1 MITVI
6 GRTTFG
12 RRLWLSKNHTPLCQ
26 DDVMDS
32 LIVALLVVLIAVLA
46 VGMFVV
52 VNRLQH
58 QAPVPPSV
66 VAPTVDVAA
75 IIEAVKATLDV
86 NALSTGVT
94 GAVEAKIHEATN
106 KALSQAN
113 EIANKQAAETL
124 SNQQKMLTANTQ
136 NLLQPFESQMRIL
149 NEEITKLREQNADK
163 FTNVDTAVADLV
175 RQTQTLNNV
184 LSSSQGRGNWGER
197 MLEDILSQSGFERG
211 INYEKQETLID
222 GGRPDYSFYLP
233 PDRVLYLDSK
243 FPIDNYKKYFEAS
256 DENSRN
262 MYRNAFIK
270 NVEDRVKELEKRDY
284 VSQSN
289 KVALDYVLL
298 FIPNEGILG
307 FIQQHKPSL
316 VDDAVSKKV
325 VLCSPLTLYAFLGVA
340 RQATDSFH
348 MEQNANQVLSLL
360 TSFSKA
366 WKSYVNNLVEIE
378 KSFTKIQDKLR
389 AVTVGKV
396 MQNLRSPLNK
406 IDDLAKARQIAG
418 SDEVL
423 KGITEALEEVDET
436 SDSDNDDN

>member
-1 MITVI
+1 MESVVI
-6 GRTTFG
+6 G
-12 RRLWLSKNHTPLCQ
+12 
-26 DDVMDS
+26 
-32 LIVALLVVLIAVLA
+32 LLVVVIVVLGGGLLAVLKRVQQPTA
-46 VGMFVV
+46 AP
-52 VNRLQH
+52 
-58 QAPVPPSV
+58 APVSV
-66 VAPTVDVAA
+66 AAPTVDIAPIV
-75 IIEAVKATLDV
+75 EAVKAALDV

-106 KALSQAN
+106 KALLQAN
-113 EIANKQAAETL
+113 EIARKQAAETL
-124 SNQQKMLTANTQ
+124 TTQQTMLAANTQ
-136 NLLQPFESQMRIL
+136 NLLQPFESQMKTL
-149 NEEITKLREQNADK
+149 NEEINKLREQNADK

-262 MYRNAFIK
+262 MYRTAFIK

-436 SDSDNDDN
+436 SESDNDDL